1 MSILI
6 FNMTQGIYTMEITL
20 NVMAKV
26 NELEQLQ
33 HRRYN
38 YTDIADAAGL
48 SRHTVRKWLTGE
60 VKAIDLESLAK
71 LLDFFAAEGMPVT
84 VADLFAV
91 TPVTPD
97 TDA

>member
-1 MSILI
+1 
-6 FNMTQGIYTMEITL
+6 MEITV

-26 NELEQLQ
+26 NELEQLH
-33 HRRYN
+33 HRRYT
-38 YTDIADAAGL
+38 YTDIADATGL

-60 VKAIDLESLAK
+60 VKAIDLESLGK

-84 VADLFAV
+84 IAELFTV

-97 TDA
+97 ESETK

>member
-1 MSILI
+1 
-6 FNMTQGIYTMEITL
+6 MEIAL

-26 NELEQLQ
+26 NELEQLR

-38 YTDIADAAGL
+38 YTDIADAANL

-60 VKAIDLESLAK
+60 VKAIDLESLGK

-84 VADLFAV
+84 VADLFTV
-91 TPVTPD
+91 

>member
-1 MSILI
+1 
-6 FNMTQGIYTMEITL
+6 MEIAV

-26 NELEQLQ
+26 NELEQLR
-33 HRRYN
+33 HRRYT

-71 LLDFFAAEGMPVT
+71 LLDFFESEGMPVT
-84 VADLFAV
+84 VAELFTV

-97 TDA
+97 TTT

>member
-1 MSILI
+1 
-6 FNMTQGIYTMEITL
+6 MEITL

-26 NELEQLQ
+26 NELEQLR

-38 YTDIADAAGL
+38 YTDIADAANL

-60 VKAIDLESLAK
+60 VKAIDLESLGK

-84 VADLFAV
+84 VADLFTV
-91 TPVTPD
+91 TVTPD
-97 TDA
+97 A